1 MSPTGRPEG
10 EYGPQRDSAEG
21 SPVSPADGRD
31 GGAAGG
37 ERGQGPVNAD
47 FVLCGVGGQGVLSI
61 AWIIDEAAVTAGYQ
75 LKQPEVHGMA
85 QRGGAVSAFVR
96 IADRPIAS
104 DLIGAGEAHAIVAVE
119 PLEALRYVHLLRPD
133 GWIVTDV
140 TPFVNVS
147 NYPATDALYDVLFA
161 TPRLIALDATRL
173 AHAAG
178 TAKAQNMVVLG
189 AAAALLPM
197 PAPLLER
204 FIEAQFAAKGARI
217 VAANIAA
224 FRMGA
229 AAGAFTADLLD
240 RGVPGATAARA
251 AARLAFAPE
260 RVAGGDVDRWAA
272 RLLAADGAAFARTLF
287 DSAEPTALAGL
298 AATQPA

>member
-1 MSPTGRPEG
+1 MSPPGRHEG
-10 EYGPQRDSAEG
+10 ECGPRRVGAEG
-21 SPVSPADGRD
+21 SPLSPANARV
-31 GGAAGG
+31 GAVAGVP
-37 ERGQGPVNAD
+37 RGCGPVRSD
-47 FVLCGVGGQGVLSI
+47 VVLCGVGGQGVLSI

-96 IADRPIAS
+96 IADAPIAS
-104 DLIGAGEAHAIVAVE
+104 DLIGAGEAHAIIAVE

-140 TPFVNVS
+140 TPFVNVG
-147 NYPATDALYDVLFA
+147 NYPATEALYDVLFA

-173 AHAAG
+173 AHEAG

-197 PAPLLER
+197 PAALLER

-229 AAGAFTADLLD
+229 AAGAFTADLLE

-260 RVAGGDVDRWAA
+260 RVAAVDVDRWAA
-272 RLLAADGAAFARTLF
+272 RLLAADGVAFARGLF
-287 DSAEPTALAGL
+287 DSTGPTAIAGL
-298 AATQPA
+298 AAAQPA